1 MSPTPAPATASMQQW
16 PAGVMSRTGFSSE
29 KVRFCRGLDGV
40 RIAYAVHGIGP
51 ALILGKNWISHLQY
65 DWDDPMLGHLLDAL
79 GRIAT
84 VVRYDERGYGLS
96 DWELEDFSLEAR
108 LGDLAAVAAA
118 AGFDRYA
125 LMAMGQSGQVAIS
138 HAAQH
143 PERVTRLIL
152 NGTFAGVTDEYRERF
167 EQYFATLVQIV
178 RFGWTLPD
186 SRFRRVFSESMVPGA
201 SESQKRWID
210 ELQPLVTT
218 SDVAIRAAKARQDT
232 NVIDLLGDVGVPTL
246 VLHAR
251 GNRMAPFEQG
261 RIMAAHIPDAHLV
274 ALESE
279 NMAPLASEPA
289 WQTWLEEVT
298 RFLEPDRS
306 SLTTRSAQSE
316 PIEQLTEREIELVH
330 LVADGLTNA
339 EIAEQLIL
347 SARTVERHLSNVYRK
362 LGVSGKA
369 ARAAAVAH
377 ILRS

>member
-1 MSPTPAPATASMQQW
+1 MRGRGASRE
-16 PAGVMSRTGFSSE
+16 V
-29 KVRFCRGLDGV
+29 VRFCRAQDGV
-40 RIAYAVHGIGP
+40 RIAYAVHGNGP
-51 ALILGKNWISHLQY
+51 PLILGKNWISHLQY
-65 DWDDPMLGHLLDAL
+65 DWDDPVLGHILSAL
-79 GRIAT
+79 GRVAT

-96 DWELEDFSLEAR
+96 DWEPEDFSLEAR
-108 LGDLAAVAAA
+108 LDDLQAVAAA

-125 LMAMGQSGQVAIS
+125 VMAMGQAGQVAIS

-152 NGTFAGVTDEYRERF
+152 NGTFAGVTNEYRARF

-201 SESQKRWID
+201 TESQKRWID
-210 ELQPLVTT
+210 ELQPLVTSKDT
-218 SDVAIRAAKARQDT
+218 AITAAQARQKVDVMNLLADVA
-232 NVIDLLGDVGVPTL
+232 VPTL

-261 RIMAAHIPDAHLV
+261 RLMAAHIPDAHLV

-279 NMAPLASEPA
+279 NMSPLANESAWQVWLKEVTGFLQPDRGSHLTRSVRSEPM
-289 WQTWLEEVT
+289 
-298 RFLEPDRS
+298 
-306 SLTTRSAQSE
+306 
-316 PIEQLTEREIELVH
+316 EQLTEREVELLH
-330 LVADGLTNA
+330 LVADGLTND
-339 EIAEQLIL
+339 EIAEQLTL

-369 ARAAAVAH
+369 ARAAAVAY

>member
-1 MSPTPAPATASMQQW
+1 
-16 PAGVMSRTGFSSE
+16 
-29 KVRFCRGLDGV
+29 
-40 RIAYAVHGIGP
+40 
-51 ALILGKNWISHLQY
+51 
-65 DWDDPMLGHLLDAL
+65 MLGHLLDAL

-108 LGDLAAVAAA
+108 LGDLEAVAAA

-143 PERVTRLIL
+143 PGRVTRLIL

-167 EQYFATLVQIV
+167 EEYFATLVQIV

-201 SESQKRWID
+201 TEGQKRWID

-218 SDVAIRAAKARQDT
+218 SDVAIRAAQVRQETD
-232 NVIDLLGDVGVPTL
+232 VIDLLGEVSVPTL

-261 RIMAAHIPDAHLV
+261 RLMAAHIPDAHFV

-279 NMAPLASEPA
+279 NMSPLASEPA
-289 WQTWLEEVT
+289 WQIWLDEVT
-298 RFLEPDRS
+298 RFLEPDRT

-316 PIEQLTEREIELVH
+316 PKEQLTEREIELIH
-330 LVADGLTNA
+330 LVADGLTND
-339 EIAEQLIL
+339 EIAEHLML

-362 LGVSGKA
+362 LGVSGTA

-377 ILRS
+377 VLRN